1 MLEEFSPVA
10 AEREED
16 VGLMHKA
23 TSGDTAPYQ
32 ALFQRHSQR
41 LRRMAY
47 LLLRSAPAADEAV
60 RETFRRGQDHIRSY
74 RGEAEPRAWLAS
86 ITLDACR
93 QALRAPRKDDAKDV
107 EEEKRPLTGAVG
119 RLTGAQREV
128 FVLHFVEGLPYQD
141 LARMLNIRPGAA
153 RALAHRA
160 KRLLQRESG
169 MAFEDLLRTGLSS
182 PGGNGP

>member
-1 MLEEFSPVA
+1 MLEEFHPVS
-10 AEREED
+10 AEKEED

-23 TSGDTAPYQ
+23 TSGDAAPYQ
-32 ALFQRHSQR
+32 ALFQRHSPR

-60 RETFRRGQDHIRSY
+60 KETFRRGQEHIRSY

-86 ITLDACR
+86 ITLDCCR
-93 QALRAPRKDDAKDV
+93 RSLREPRRDEAKDV
-107 EEEKRPLTGAVG
+107 EEEKKPLTGAVG

-160 KRLLQRESG
+160 KRLLQKESG
-169 MAFEDLLRTGLSS
+169 MNFDDLLKSAASTA
-182 PGGNGP
+182 

>member
-1 MLEEFSPVA
+1 MLEESPEVT
-10 AEREED
+10 AEREQD

-23 TSGDTAPYQ
+23 TSGDAAPFQ
-32 ALFQRHSQR
+32 ALFQRHAGR
-41 LRRMAY
+41 LRKMAY

-60 RETFRRGQDHIRSY
+60 RETFVRGQEHIRSY

-86 ITLDACR
+86 ITLDHCR
-93 QALRAPRKDDAKDV
+93 HALREPRKDDTKDV

-119 RLTGAQREV
+119 RLTASQREV
-128 FVLHFVEGLPYQD
+128 FVLHFIEGLPYQD

-160 KRLLQRESG
+160 KRLMQRESG
-169 MAFEDLLRTGLSS
+169 MSFEDLLRSGSS
-182 PGGNGP
+182 AGGNGP